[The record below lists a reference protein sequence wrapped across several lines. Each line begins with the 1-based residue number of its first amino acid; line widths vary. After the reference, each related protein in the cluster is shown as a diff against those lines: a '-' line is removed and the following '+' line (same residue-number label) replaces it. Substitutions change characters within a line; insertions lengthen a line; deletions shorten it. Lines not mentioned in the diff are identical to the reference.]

1 VTSDRGSSDAA
12 SSERARPS
20 FAGARAILQA
30 ELGEAYSAASLR
42 VLVAG
47 ETVEHIAVGTYAPG
61 DVAIDER
68 AIFDLASLTKL
79 YTTTALLALHDRR
92 ALALDD
98 PIVNVFPEFAG
109 KDPRRA
115 RVTVTHLLTHT
126 SGLPAHISF
135 REELGLKPV
144 IARVCAT
151 ALEAA
156 PGEAV
161 VYSDLG
167 FMLAGEMVSRL
178 AKEPLDKACATLVC
192 DPLATPATR
201 YRLPQ
206 EIRRHIVC
214 TENDPWRGRLLRGEV
229 HDENCW
235 AMGGIAG
242 HAGLFA
248 TAADVAALG
257 ELYRT
262 IGQSAGGRV
271 ISRASALE
279 ATREHAAGNGE
290 RRGLGWA
297 LKADDAHS
305 CGARF
310 STSSFGHTGFTGTSL
325 WVDPTREL
333 TVAFLTNRVHIT
345 RDGASILR
353 ARGKLHDAIAN
364 EVDAWRR

>member
-1 VTSDRGSSDAA
+1 MTPDSTSSGAAA
-12 SSERARPS
+12 SQQPRSPLS
-20 FAGARAILQA
+20 GARAVLHA
-30 ELGEAYSAASLR
+30 ELGEAYSAAALH
-42 VLVAG
+42 VLVFG
-47 ETVEHIAVGTYAPG
+47 ETVERAAVGAYAPG
-61 DVAIDER
+61 DAAIDEA

-98 PIVNVFPEFAG
+98 PVANVLPEFAG
-109 KDPRRA
+109 KDARRA
-115 RVTVTHLLTHT
+115 RVTVKHLLTHT
-126 SGLPAHISF
+126 SGLPAHVSF

-167 FMLAGEMVSRL
+167 FMLAGEIVSRL
-178 AKEPLDKACATLVC
+178 ARQPLEQAIATLVC
-192 DPLATPATR
+192 VPLGTEAVR
-201 YRLPQ
+201 YRPPHELRP
-206 EIRRHIVC
+206 HIVC
-214 TENDPWRGRLLRGEV
+214 TENDGWRGRLLRGEV

-235 AMGGIAG
+235 AMGGVAG

-262 IGQSAGGRV
+262 AGQSAGGRV
-271 ISRASALE
+271 ISRASSLY
-279 ATREHAAGNGE
+279 ATREHAAGNAE

-310 STSSFGHTGFTGTSL
+310 SASSYGHTGFTGTSL
-325 WVDPTREL
+325 WVDPAREL
-333 TVAFLTNRVHIT
+333 TVAFLTNRVHLA

-353 ARGKLHDAIAN
+353 ARGKMHDAIALD
-364 EVDAWRR
+364 VDARKR

>member
-1 VTSDRGSSDAA
+1 VTTDRAGSDAS
-12 SSERARPS
+12 SSERAQVSLPS
-20 FAGARAILQA
+20 ARAILHA
-30 ELGEAYSAASLR
+30 ELGEAYSAAALHVR
-42 VLVAG
+42 VAG
-47 ETVEHIAVGTYAPG
+47 ETVEHVAVGNYAPG
-61 DVAIDER
+61 DAGIDGR

-79 YTTTALLALHDRR
+79 YTTTALLALHDHR

-98 PIVNVFPEFAG
+98 PIVHVLPEFAG

-115 RVTVTHLLTHT
+115 RVTVKHLLTHT
-126 SGLPAHISF
+126 SGLPAHVSF

-151 ALEAA
+151 SLEAA

-161 VYSDLG
+161 EYSDLG

-178 AKEPLDKACATLVC
+178 ANEPLEKAIATLVC
-192 DPLATPATR
+192 VPMGLADVR
-201 YRLPQ
+201 YRPTQ
-206 EIRRHIVC
+206 ELRPRIAC

-235 AMGGIAG
+235 AMGGVAG

-262 IGQSAGGRV
+262 AGQSAGGRV

-279 ATREHAAGNGE
+279 ATREHAVGNGE

-305 CGARF
+305 SGARL
-310 STSSFGHTGFTGTSL
+310 SALSFGHTGFTGTSL
-325 WVDPTREL
+325 WVDPTRDL
-333 TVAFLTNRVHIT
+333 TVAFLTNRVHLT

-353 ARGKLHDAIAN
+353 ARGKIHDAIAD
-364 EVDAWRR
+364 EVDAWKR

>member
-1 VTSDRGSSDAA
+1 MTQDAGRSDAA
-12 SSERARPS
+12 APQRPRPALS
-20 FAGARAILQA
+20 GAREILHS
-30 ELGEAYSAASLR
+30 ELGEAYSAAALH
-42 VLVAG
+42 VIVAG
-47 ETVEHIAVGTYAPG
+47 ETVEHLAVGSYAPG
-61 DVAIDER
+61 DAAIDED

-98 PIVNVFPEFAG
+98 PIVNFVPEFAG

-115 RVTVTHLLTHT
+115 RVTVKHLLTHT
-126 SGLPAHISF
+126 SGLPAHVSF

-156 PGEAV
+156 PGDAV

-167 FMLAGEMVSRL
+167 FMLAGEIVSRL
-178 AKEPLDKACATLVC
+178 AKQPLEEAIATLVC
-192 DPLATPATR
+192 GPLGTEAVR
-201 YRLPQ
+201 YRPPQ
-206 EIRRHIVC
+206 ELRPHIVC
-214 TENDPWRGRLLRGEV
+214 TENDGWRGRLLRGEV

-235 AMGGIAG
+235 AMGRVAG

-262 IGQSAGGRV
+262 AGQSAGGRV
-271 ISRASALE
+271 ISRASALL
-279 ATREHAAGNGE
+279 ATREHAVGNAE
-290 RRGLGWA
+290 RRALGWA

-310 STSSFGHTGFTGTSL
+310 AASSYGHTGFTGTSL
-325 WVDPTREL
+325 WVDPTRDL
-333 TVAFLTNRVHIT
+333 TVAFLTNRVHLT

-353 ARGKLHDAIAN
+353 ARGKMHDAIAL